1 MTENE
6 MVGWHHPLNRH
17 ELEQTLGDGEGQG
30 SLACCSP
37 WGHKESD
44 TTERLNNS
52 RVLNAGVLG
61 SVYELVCLILTT
73 TGTQSSEK

>member
-1 MTENE
+1 
-6 MVGWHHPLNRH
+6 MV
-17 ELEQTLGDGEGQG
+17 
-30 SLACCSP
+30 CCSP
-37 WGHKESD
+37 WGGKESD

-61 SVYELVCLILTT
+61 SVYELVCLILTM

>member
-1 MTENE
+1 
-6 MVGWHHPLNRH
+6 MV
-17 ELEQTLGDGEGQG
+17 
-30 SLACCSP
+30 CCSP
-37 WGHKESD
+37 WGGKESD